1 MKTDHSSG
9 DHPPMSSSVTR
20 SVSSY
25 LKQKLHSIH
34 SHLGGGGGGRK
45 LDEEPAPSGS
55 GQGSKP
61 GSSAATACS
70 HATVLEGS
78 CADCGKT
85 LGVRYGG
92 DFGYLVE
99 GLRLSAAEVAG
110 YRNSWNLAATKK
122 LCLVLDLDNTLVDSI
137 LASHLAPEEQC
148 PLDAADAPLNG
159 TLFVL
164 QNLPLVTKLRP
175 FALEFLRQAG
185 DMFEMYV
192 YTMGNR
198 EYASTVARLLDPAG
212 AYFGSR
218 VISREFSTSS
228 TYKSLDLVL
237 APESAV
243 LILDDT
249 EEVWPDHRR
258 NLIPVPGYKYF
269 DFESDPDEGV
279 DWKSYAQTK
288 VDEAEDGGVLSSILG
303 ALKDV
308 HREFFDPQ
316 YGADNWDNRD
326 VRKVLAGVRSRVLKG
341 CVLAFSKIV
350 ASGSESGR
358 LRAAAEELGAKCK
371 AGLGSSVTHVVALDG
386 GEESSRWAKREGKKL
401 VSPDWLWA
409 AYYHWRRRPEDEF
422 SVSSES

>member
-1 MKTDHSSG
+1 MGHSG
-9 DHPPMSSSVTR
+9 DHPPASSSVAR

-25 LKQKLHSIH
+25 LKQKLQSIH
-34 SHLGGGGGGRK
+34 SHLGGGGGRR

-55 GQGSKP
+55 GPGSEP
-61 GSSAATACS
+61 GSSSAACS

-85 LGVRYGG
+85 LGSHYGG

-110 YRNSWNLAATKK
+110 YRESTNLRDAKK

-148 PLDAADAPLNG
+148 PSDAADTPLNG

-164 QNLPLVTKLRP
+164 QDLPLVTKLRP
-175 FALEFLRQAG
+175 FAREFLRQAG

-198 EYASTVARLLDPAG
+198 EYASTVVGLLDPAG

-218 VISREFSTSS
+218 IISREFSTSS

-249 EEVWPDHRR
+249 EEVWPDHRK
-258 NLIPVPGYKYF
+258 NLIPISGYRYF
-269 DFESDPDEGV
+269 DFGISLEDGV
-279 DWKSYAQTK
+279 DWRSYAQTRA
-288 VDEAEDGGVLSSILG
+288 DEDEDGGVLSSILG
-303 ALKDV
+303 VLKDV
-308 HREFFDPQ
+308 HREFFDPKH
-316 YGADNWDNRD
+316 GADDWDKRD
-326 VRKVLAGVRSRVLKG
+326 VRKVLAGVRSGVLKG

-358 LRAAAEELGAKCK
+358 LRASAEELGAKCK
-371 AGLGSSVTHVVALDG
+371 AGLGSSVTHVVALDA
-386 GEESSRWAKREGKKL
+386 GEDSSRWAKREGKKL

-409 AYYHWRRRPEDEF
+409 AYYHWRRKPEDEF
-422 SVSSES
+422 SLSSES